1 MANLEAKKDTKKQ
14 VSQEVIERVGGV
26 ERLQRI
32 ELPLDDDGNDSLEVI
47 VCVPDRRTMG
57 QYLKY
62 QNNNPAKAQEI
73 LVKNC
78 LLTEK
83 DQVLNDDALFFTC
96 VTALAELIPIRENRI
111 KKY

>member
-1 MANLEAKKDTKKQ
+1 MAKEVKKLSEDQIKAAGGA
-14 VSQEVIERVGGV
+14 EMLRRV
-26 ERLQRI
+26 
-32 ELPLDDDGNDSLEVI
+32 ELPLDDNSDEVLEVV

-62 QNNNPAKAQEI
+62 QNANPAKAQEI

-78 LLTEK
+78 LLTDR
-83 DQVLNDDALFFTC
+83 DQVLADDALFLTC
-96 VTALAELIPIRENRI
+96 VSALAEIIPIRENRI

>member
-1 MANLEAKKDTKKQ
+1 MAKTEQKT
-14 VSQEVIERVGGV
+14 VSQETIDKVGGADKLRRV
-26 ERLQRI
+26 D
-32 ELPLDDDGNDSLEVI
+32 LPLDDDGNEILEVV

-62 QNNNPAKAQEI
+62 QNVNPAKAQDI

-78 LLTEK
+78 LLTDKET
-83 DQVLNDDALFFTC
+83 VLADDALFLTC
-96 VTALAELIPIRENRI
+96 VSALAEMIPIRENKI

>member
-1 MANLEAKKDTKKQ
+1 MAKSKIELTPEQIETAGGKDKLR
-14 VSQEVIERVGGV
+14 RVD
-26 ERLQRI
+26 
-32 ELPLDDDGNDSLEVI
+32 LPLDDDGNETLEVV
-47 VCVPDRRTMG
+47 VCIPDRRTMG

-62 QNNNPAKAQEI
+62 QNANPAKAQDI

-83 DQVLNDDALFFTC
+83 DQVLNDDALFLTC
-96 VTALAELIPIRENRI
+96 VSALAEMIPVREAKI

>member
-1 MANLEAKKDTKKQ
+1 MAKDIKLSEEQIKAAGGEKNLR
-14 VSQEVIERVGGV
+14 RV
-26 ERLQRI
+26 
-32 ELPLDDDGNDSLEVI
+32 ELPLDDLGNESLEVV

-62 QNNNPAKAQEI
+62 QSVNPAKAQEI

-78 LLTEK
+78 LLSHK
-83 DQVLNDDALFFTC
+83 DEVLADDALFLTC
-96 VTALAELIPIRENRI
+96 VSALAELIPIRENKI

>member
-1 MANLEAKKDTKKQ
+1 MAKEVKKLSEDQIK
-14 VSQEVIERVGGV
+14 VAGGAEMLRRV
-26 ERLQRI
+26 
-32 ELPLDDDGNDSLEVI
+32 ELPLDDNGDDILEVI

-62 QNNNPAKAQEI
+62 QNVNPAKAQEI

-78 LLTEK
+78 LLTDK
-83 DQVLNDDALFFTC
+83 DQVLGDDALFLTC
-96 VTALAELIPIRENRI
+96 VSALAEIIPIRENRI